1 MSLPGA
7 TLPAKTYTAY
17 ILRKGDNDQV
27 HRWGGVHISNAGGTP
42 VRDLQTAL
50 ATVGAYDR
58 KVDGDFG
65 KWTDTAVRR
74 FQWNLRNLRY
84 RLVHG
89 NLQAVSPNPAIVING
104 TADAA
109 TRTELQNWV
118 AGSVVTTGNLVRAK
132 VSAYANFQNG
142 FKLIPHPSITGDDI
156 VVDADFVPRLR
167 LLNDRAQTANVDLI
181 ITQAFRV
188 QGAPVSGA
196 VVQPATH
203 SQHLIGH
210 AIDCNILDGDTRIN
224 SDAFAKG
231 EETDAADL
239 FVNNVKAA
247 GLRWGGDFTPVDYV
261 HFDDYVAPHSDAYE
275 MRFYFNQRMISLRQP
290 IPAA

>member
-1 MSLPGA
+1 MAPPSA
-7 TLPAKTYTAY
+7 ALPAKTYTAY
-17 ILRKGDNDQV
+17 ALRKGDNDQL

-50 ATVGAYDR
+50 AAVGAYEGR
-58 KVDGDFG
+58 PDGDFG
-65 KWTDTAVRR
+65 KWTEKAVHR
-74 FQWNLRNLRY
+74 FQWNARNLRY
-84 RLVHG
+84 RLVRG
-89 NLQAVSPNPAIVING
+89 NLQALSPNPTMVING
-104 TADAA
+104 IADAS

-118 AGSVVTTGNLVRAK
+118 AGAMVTTGNLVRAK

-142 FKLIPHPSITGDDI
+142 FKLIVHPSITTDDI
-156 VVDADFVPRLR
+156 VVDADFLPSLR
-167 LLNDRAQTANVDLI
+167 LLNNQAQTAKVKLI

-224 SDAFAKG
+224 SDTFAKG
-231 EETDAADL
+231 DETDAADS
-239 FVNNVKAA
+239 FVKNVKAA

-261 HFDDYVAPHSDAYE
+261 HFDDFVSPHSDPYE
-275 MRFYFNQRMISLRQP
+275 MRFYFNQRMIALRQP
-290 IPAA
+290 TPAA